1 MATQVQQKQQQ
12 QVQRQRQSHEQILST
27 KYESKVLPDGHL
39 ALPPEKA
46 KAMKLKKG
54 DKISIILTKGE
65 SIVDKCFGMW
75 AGRRDFESGVKYES
89 KVRAGW
95 VSREKREVSGKVRR

>member
-1 MATQVQQKQQQ
+1 MATQQQHHARQTAQQAAQQQ
-12 QVQRQRQSHEQILST
+12 QQAQRQSHEQILST
-27 KYESKVLPDGHL
+27 KYESKVLPDGQL

-65 SIVDKCFGMW
+65 LFK
-75 AGRRDFESGVKYES
+75 
-89 KVRAGW
+89 
-95 VSREKREVSGKVRR
+95 